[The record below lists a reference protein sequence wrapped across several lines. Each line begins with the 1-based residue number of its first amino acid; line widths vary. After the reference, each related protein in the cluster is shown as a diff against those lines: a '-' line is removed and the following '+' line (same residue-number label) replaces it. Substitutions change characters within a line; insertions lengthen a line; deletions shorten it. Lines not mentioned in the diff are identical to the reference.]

1 MLLRRLAGGRLTVTQ
16 EPASTRRMS
25 DQVRASHILL
35 MYSGS
40 MRSRAT
46 RTKEVAKQL
55 IDDLKTQL
63 DGGADFGALARANSD
78 CPSSAQGGDLG
89 SFGRGQMVKAFE
101 DTAFAMAVG
110 ATSDVIETPFGYHII
125 QRTG

>member
-1 MLLRRLAGGRLTVTQ
+1 
-16 EPASTRRMS
+16 MS

-55 IDDLKTQL
+55 IDDLKKQL
-63 DGGADFGALARANSD
+63 DGGADFAALARSNSD

-89 SFGRGQMVKAFE
+89 AFGRGQMVKPFE
-101 DTAFAMAVG
+101 DATFAMPVG
-110 ATSDVIETPFGYHII
+110 AVSDVIETPFGYHVI